1 MELSSVFIIIFS
13 LVVVYILYKYWA
25 RDKKSPADNNQK
37 SNRDRG
43 PQVEVESIT
52 KSLLPNERGESS
64 TEEYTEY
71 DEGEDTTE
79 YKSTFH
85 RLSNNVKFNFKWENK
100 GGFESINKVTLEW
113 NIKRGDAEYVNLVT
127 HTYEGQNDTQL
138 KNFTE
143 HQVTF
148 SNLDFDKKI
157 EKQDLRGVNQMV
169 LKAYDRDDSSKVYT
183 LYTSPT
189 PDDDD
194 GCKICKVTEAELNL
208 TMELVE
214 AKNFVFTAQ
223 ASGFKKD
230 TDIVDF
236 PLYILNPKTFAPLNH
251 MPFTKD
257 GTPDYATGLESV
269 LEPTGIN
276 NVVYIKAKT
285 TNNAFN
291 YLYWDSNK
299 LSWKSGTD
307 NRTKFYVEDF
317 IDDISNNADTRRTI
331 FSLAE
336 NTSKVLG
343 YDKTNKKVT
352 LIDYSTIQADMNIL
366 EASLWIIKNR
376 NVDRK
381 PVFKIVYGRFDD
393 HDIDKA
399 GMLYLYMTK
408 GSSSSQYPTA
418 DNSLCT
424 GENVCISILSNKNT
438 EKTTDGTNV
447 TTEYP
452 GYQMYY
458 MDISDT
464 TFTQDKLKYLYKD
477 YGKESTTA
485 AQHEGLFGDSGKSW
499 QVSEPMFCDQSYR
512 GNLVG
517 ADLGGGIGWGNQ
529 NISKELWKIKPE
541 GFENF
546 YYYCKNNHAEPDS
559 CPVDNNKDKDDFC
572 RYGALRTDVIPF
584 NKVWSLGAFGK
595 NSTKGNTP
603 PIFKVF
609 SKEIDGKRLASF
621 KVGWFNNEGVWKGFG
636 NINPYQD
643 GTWSRN
649 TNKNGLWDNT
659 DNTVTP
665 GILKFEEGGGI
676 TVVTQWPA
684 VVSDKDILN
693 DEYRGIKF
701 YIGMSSDQHNTN
713 TDNFKSN
720 EEFFKISQ
728 F

>member
-343 YDKTNKKVT
+343 YYKTNKKVT